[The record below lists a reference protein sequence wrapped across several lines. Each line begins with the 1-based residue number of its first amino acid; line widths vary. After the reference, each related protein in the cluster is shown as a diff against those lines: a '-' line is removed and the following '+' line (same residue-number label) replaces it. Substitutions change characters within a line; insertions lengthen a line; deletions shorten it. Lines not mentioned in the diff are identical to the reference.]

1 MIAVEQTVG
10 CLLGLS
16 LGDAFGARYEGGVLE
31 RLLWRWIGTTRQGE
45 LRWTDDTQMAIDLGE
60 SYLATG
66 GLDQDDLA
74 VRFATSY
81 RWSRGY
87 GPGTAR
93 VLRRIAAGADW
104 RQASRAVHA
113 GGSYGNGA
121 AMRAPVIG
129 LIYAGRPD
137 ELAIAAE
144 QSAVVTHAHPLAI
157 EGAVLIAGAT
167 AAALRGDSSATI
179 LESAIAAV
187 SRRELTDRLN
197 IARNWLESGREVG
210 SREIVRTLG
219 NGVAAQA
226 SCVTAVYLALLYR
239 GQPLID
245 LLEFTAKCGG
255 DTDTISAMAGAIWG
269 AANGRDTLPEK
280 WLSRLEQRDR
290 IVALGE
296 ALHGRIHG
304 RDDSRE

>member
-1 MIAVEQTVG
+1 MIALEQSVG

-16 LGDAFGARYEGGVLE
+16 LGDAYGARYEGGVLE
-31 RLLWRWIGTTRQGE
+31 RWLWRWIGTTQAGE
-45 LRWTDDTQMAIDLGE
+45 LRWTDDTQMSIDLVE

-66 GLDQDDLA
+66 GVDQDDLA
-74 VRFATSY
+74 ARFAGSY

-93 VLRRIAAGADW
+93 VLRRIAAGCDW
-104 RQASRAVHA
+104 RQAAQSVHA
-113 GGSYGNGA
+113 GGSFGNGA

-129 LIYAGRPD
+129 LIHVHRPD
-137 ELAIAAE
+137 ELALAAE
-144 QSAVVTHAHPLAI
+144 RSAVVTHAHPLAI

-179 LESAIAAV
+179 LDSVSAAV
-187 SRRELTDRLN
+187 SRPELADRLS
-197 IARNWLESGREVG
+197 IARDWLESGRVAG
-210 SREIVRTLG
+210 TRDVVRTLG

-226 SCVTAVYLALLYR
+226 SCVTAVYLALRYR
-239 GQPLID
+239 DQPLVD
-245 LLEFTAKCGG
+245 LLEFVATCGG

-269 AANGRDTLPEK
+269 AVNGRGKLPEA

-296 ALHGRIHG
+296 ALHDRIHE
-304 RDDSRE
+304 RNDSPG

>member
-1 MIAVEQTVG
+1 MTSVEQTVG

-16 LGDAFGARYEGGVLE
+16 LGDALGARYEGGVLE
-31 RLLWRWIGTTRQGE
+31 RLLWRWIGTTRTGE
-45 LRWTDDTQMAIDLGE
+45 LRWTDDTQMAIDLAE

-66 GLDQDDLA
+66 DLDQDDLA

-93 VLRRIAAGADW
+93 VLRRIAAGTDW
-104 RQASRAVHA
+104 RQASRAVHS

-137 ELAIAAE
+137 ELATAAE
-144 QSAVVTHAHPLAI
+144 RSAVVTHAHPLAI

-167 AAALRGDSSATI
+167 AAALHGESSATM
-179 LESAIAAV
+179 LDSAIAAV
-187 SRRELTDRLN
+187 SRPELSDRLI
-197 IARNWLESGREVG
+197 IARDWLESGREVG
-210 SREIVRTLG
+210 TRDVVRTLG

-226 SCVTAVYLALLYR
+226 SCVTAVYLALRYR
-239 GQPLID
+239 EQPLVD
-245 LLEFTAKCGG
+245 LLEFVAKCGG

-269 AANGRDTLPEK
+269 AANGRGKLPEE

-290 IVALGE
+290 IVVLGE
-296 ALHGRIHG
+296 AVHGRVHAG
-304 RDDSRE
+304 NDSRK